1 MKEKL
6 IKEKLS
12 KEQKAEI
19 KKEIRS
25 FEQMKKKFK
34 KALLNDEIKNN

>member
-6 IKEKLS
+6 T

-25 FEQMKKKFK
+25 FEQMKRKFK
-34 KALLNDEIKNN
+34 KALLNN